1 MRNDYLVL
9 KKLTFWCIKGAA
21 YADSCD
27 METFKVLR
35 VLCAV
40 IFLLMVYRTPCA
52 NAISKCES
60 QGSTF
65 TRALKGHTYDTFGVN
80 SPDVCVKRC
89 EKEKRC
95 QSINFVFE
103 EHICE
108 LNNRSMEARPDGYV
122 VDPRRIYMTVYLNR
136 GGC

>member
-1 MRNDYLVL
+1 
-9 KKLTFWCIKGAA
+9 
-21 YADSCD
+21 

>member
-1 MRNDYLVL
+1 MRNDFLVL
-9 KKLTFWCIKGAA
+9 EKLTFWFIKGAA
-21 YADSCD
+21 YADSCN

-52 NAISKCES
+52 NAISES

-80 SPDVCVKRC
+80 SPDICVKRC